1 MNSLEIEDKFKPDR
15 LPYCRNNIYYYSLV
29 VTRYNPLPLS
39 CLDGESREIYVRRED
54 HRYCAL
60 QNKSENLFT
69 VEQRKEAV
77 DVEQKGKGNE
87 GHVYYAILPG
97 ISTSDIINA
106 HRILF
111 RHMGNNNEDIE
122 RVIKLLNENKMI
134 RPIAIFNG
142 DIRYCVI
149 DDRLRKLLLEYWTL
163 YNFVT
168 GKMKRIWDNFR
179 APSSE
184 EREWFSRFWGS
195 RATDDIFRLYYQ
207 RRQELKGYPEAKRM
221 QFLSEEGNTI
231 LKYHTLIPRELAQLK
246 MDFSDVFEK
255 YSDFPLEAL
264 SEMVYPSFLQ
274 KDTLNDIRKRIN
286 FSKRESRGSQ

>member
-1 MNSLEIEDKFKPDR
+1 MLDEKIIVIA
-15 LPYCRNNIYYYSLV
+15 PYRISPRIYLQ
-29 VTRYNPLPLS
+29 LS
-39 CLDGESREIYVRRED
+39 R
-54 HRYCAL
+54 
-60 QNKSENLFT
+60 
-69 VEQRKEAV
+69 RKEAV

-87 GHVYYAILPG
+87 GHVYYVILPG
-97 ISTSDIINA
+97 ISKSDIINA

-231 LKYHTLIPRELAQLK
+231 LKYRTFNTSRTRTTKDGFFRRFRKILRFSLRGPFRNGIPKFLAKGYAQR
-246 MDFSDVFEK
+246 
-255 YSDFPLEAL
+255 Y
-264 SEMVYPSFLQ
+264 
-274 KDTLNDIRKRIN
+274 
-286 FSKRESRGSQ
+286 